1 MHKRILTSFVG
12 ASLLLI
18 AGCPAEDDTGATAS
32 ATNATGSDDDDETSE
47 TEATTGTPTTSDSAT
62 SGMTTVDPSDTDA
75 SDTEEPATTTSPT
88 TASGFI
94 TDPDG
99 NSVSIECSVWDQDCP
114 EGEKCMPWA
123 NDGGNS
129 WNATR
134 CSPVSPDPG
143 QPGDPCTVEGSG
155 VSGVDDCDVA
165 TMCWGV
171 DPETNMGTCVAFC
184 MGSENNPVCDD
195 PTTACSI
202 ANEGT
207 LILCLPTCDPLL
219 QNCMDGEGCWGIDD
233 DFVCAPDAGGEM
245 GAYGDPCEFLNVCD
259 PGLFCANPDVVPGCA
274 SAGCCSEFCDMSDP
288 MAGANC
294 AGAGGGQ
301 MCIPWFE
308 KGQAPPGYEDVG
320 ACAIPA

>member
-1 MHKRILTSFVG
+1 MHDRILTALVG
-12 ASLLLI
+12 ASLLQL
-18 AGCPAEDDTGATAS
+18 AGCPAPDDSGATAT
-32 ATNATGSDDDDETSE
+32 ATNPGSDDDD
-47 TEATTGTPTTSDSAT
+47 TSDTEDPTDPSTSGAT
-62 SGMTTVDPSDTDA
+62 STMGMTTDPSDTED
-75 SDTEEPATTTSPT
+75 SDTEDPQTTTSPST
-88 TASGFI
+88 TMNSGFI

-134 CSPVSPDPG
+134 CSPVDPDPG

-294 AGAGGGQ
+294 AGAAGGQ

-320 ACAIPA
+320 ACAIPT

>member
-1 MHKRILTSFVG
+1 MHDRILTALVG
-12 ASLLLI
+12 ASLLQI

-32 ATNATGSDDDDETSE
+32 ATNPTGSDDDDETSE

-62 SGMTTVDPSDTDA
+62 TGMTSVDPSDTDTA

-94 TDPDG
+94 SDPDG

-184 MGSENNPVCDD
+184 MCSENNPVCDD

-207 LILCLPTCDPLL
+207 LILCLPTGDPLL
-219 QNCMDGEGCWGIDD
+219 QNCMDGECCWGIDD

-274 SAGCCSEFCDMSDP
+274 SAGCCSEFCDLNDAAFMCSLP
-288 MAGANC
+288 
-294 AGAGGGQ
+294 GQ
-301 MCIPWFE
+301 ECTPWFE
-308 KGQAPPGYEDVG
+308 MGTAPPDLEHVG
-320 ACAIPA
+320 ACALPA